1 MFLAEGQQVQ
11 RPGGRRGTGRNPGSG
26 VQLHLLVNYDKS
38 LLSFGKWDRDR
49 CHSGEEV
56 RREDSESTAFW
67 KFIMILSYIFFF

>member
-1 MFLAEGQQVQ
+1 M
-11 RPGGRRGTGRNPGSG
+11 
-26 VQLHLLVNYDKS
+26 S

-67 KFIMILSYIFFF
+67 KFIIILSYIFFSSSDQLGVNVL